1 MADRGGDSH
10 TGVFAG
16 LGNLAARH
24 PWIFFAV
31 WAAIAI
37 LGGAGAGKAPAL
49 LFSGSGDIPA
59 SPSMRTDSLLRADF
73 DNPYSQLLA
82 LAIRGYAESGSDS
95 PESPQANLAARL
107 DKALRALPQVRAVM
121 TPDHVL
127 DKRLLPAPGTGMLVL
142 IGVKASNIRD
152 AEQAIPVVRRVVDS
166 VMEEELARI
175 KALEKDS
182 APSGRADLRWA
193 VTGRSALTYDLN
205 LFNAKDTAEAE
216 VRVIPL
222 TLLILLFAFGSV
234 VAAGVPVILG
244 ILSTT
249 VSLGIVFL
257 MARHWVFSNL
267 IQNVSSM
274 IGLAVGIDY
283 SLIIIHRYREA
294 LASRILAAGR
304 PGDRALRAEALA
316 ESMATAGKAV
326 FYSGLAVMIGLGGM
340 LFTPLMETKSI
351 GWGGCIVV
359 MVSVAAALTFLPAL
373 LVLLGPALD
382 WPKALSSRFGGGRR
396 GRRWEAWS
404 RWVMKHA
411 PLCAVLGLAAVAVM
425 SLPGRYTRF
434 GFPEGPFIP
443 KELEF
448 TRGYMMMDTMGM
460 QGLVRP
466 INIILTSKD
475 GTPALTAAK
484 VDSLYAFSARIR
496 ANPAVSRIF
505 GPVDLAD
512 GWPVEKYRAFYGNTD
527 ADMDAA
533 MERAPF
539 LKEFFLAREGGSLL
553 MQVMLKPSV
562 GLEEE
567 KLLAR
572 EIPGWLN
579 LPGTTVDMGGQAVY
593 YNDFDKAM
601 SAAYLPCIAFVL
613 AVTMIALLL
622 FFRSPLVSLKA
633 IVMNALSVL
642 AGYGAVVWVFQ
653 LGHGHAF
660 FGAPGPAEVVPLTIP
675 IMLFCI
681 LFGLSMDYEVFL
693 LSRMREG
700 FMKSGDNER
709 SVAEGLAATGP
720 MITNAALIMAAVFG
734 AFAFARVV
742 VVQMLGLGLAVSVL
756 VDATLIRILLVP
768 AFMKMA
774 GKWNWWPAR
783 RHP

>member
-1 MADRGGDSH
+1 MERG
-10 TGVFAG
+10 FAR
-16 LGNLAARH
+16 LGRIASRYPWVLLAI
-24 PWIFFAV
+24 WS
-31 WAAIAI
+31 AIAVMASI
-37 LGGAGAGKAPAL
+37 GASKAPAL
-49 LFSGSGDIPA
+49 LFSGSGDIPL
-59 SPSMRTDSLLRADF
+59 SSSMRSDSLLRADF

-82 LAIRGYAESGSDS
+82 LAIRSPGDS
-95 PESPQANLAARL
+95 LLAGPADADDPESPRGKVAGRL
-107 DKALRALPQVRAVM
+107 DKALSALPQVRAVM

-152 AEQAIPVVRRVVDS
+152 AEQALPVVRRVVDS
-166 VMEEELARI
+166 VLNPERTSHPA
-175 KALEKDS
+175 
-182 APSGRADLRWA
+182 LRWA

-216 VRVIPL
+216 GHVVPI

-234 VAAGVPVILG
+234 VAAGVPVIMG
-244 ILSTT
+244 VLSTT

-257 MARHWVFSNL
+257 LARHWVFSNL

-294 LASRILAAGR
+294 LAERIKVAGR
-304 PGDRALRAEALA
+304 NADRALRAEALA
-316 ESMATAGKAV
+316 ESMGTAGKAV
-326 FYSGLAVMIGLGGM
+326 FFSGLAVMIGLGGM
-340 LFTPLMETKSI
+340 LFTPLMETRSI

-359 MVSVAAALTFLPAL
+359 MVSVAAALTFLPTL

-382 WPKALSSRFGGGRR
+382 WPRALSKRFGGGAR
-396 GRRWEAWS
+396 GKRWEAWS
-404 RWVMKHA
+404 HWVMKHA
-411 PLCAVLGLAAVAVM
+411 PLCALAGLAAVVIL
-425 SLPGRYTRF
+425 SLPGLRTRF

-443 KELEF
+443 RELEF
-448 TRGYMMMDTMGM
+448 SRGYLMLDTMGM

-475 GTPALTAAK
+475 GSPALSAAK

-496 ANPAVSRIF
+496 QDPAVARVF

-512 GWPVEKYRAFYGNTD
+512 GWPVEKYRALY
-527 ADMDAA
+527 ADSADIETLT
-533 MERAPF
+533 ERAPF
-539 LKEFFLAREGGSLL
+539 LKDFFLSRDGHSLL
-553 MQVMLKPSV
+553 MQVMLKPEV
-562 GLEEE
+562 LLEQE
-567 KLLAR
+567 KKLAR
-572 EIPGWLN
+572 EIPAWLG
-579 LPGTTVDMGGQAVY
+579 LQQTSVDMGGQAVY

-601 SAAYLPCIAFVL
+601 TAAYVPCVAFVL
-613 AVTMIALLL
+613 AVTMAALLL
-622 FFRSPLVSLKA
+622 FFRSPLVSVKA

-642 AGYGAVVWVFQ
+642 AGYGVVVWVFQ
-653 LGHGHAF
+653 IGHGHAL
-660 FGAPGPAEVVPLTIP
+660 FGTPGPAEVVPLTIP
-675 IMLFCI
+675 LMLFCI

-693 LSRMREG
+693 LSRMRES
-700 FMKSGDNER
+700 FMRTGDNES

-756 VDATLIRILLVP
+756 VDATLIRVLLVP

-774 GKWNWWPAR
+774 GKWNWWPSGR
-783 RHP
+783 RP